1 MYLIRNVLQNSENM
15 EEVTSP
21 IEFFRISHTNKDGVM
36 TTEAQ
41 NAYVRHS
48 TIANLFLM
56 NKLST

>member
-1 MYLIRNVLQNSENM
+1 MQNSENM